1 VKDRLDTLTLDAS
14 RTYQSLAESERVYDV
29 PRHLSP
35 MS

>member
-29 PRHLSP
+29 PKHLSP